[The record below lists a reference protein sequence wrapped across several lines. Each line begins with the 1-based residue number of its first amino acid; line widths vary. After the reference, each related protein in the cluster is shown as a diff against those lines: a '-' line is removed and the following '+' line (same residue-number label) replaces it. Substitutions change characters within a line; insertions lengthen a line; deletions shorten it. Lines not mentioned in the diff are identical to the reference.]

1 MIEFKKGTGIYLY
14 EGTPD
19 LAKYAAG
26 VCEMIEEASKDK
38 NTALAIRTIDYI
50 EEKLK
55 TEKAIIALH
64 HDKVIGFC
72 YIETWEHGKFVAN
85 SGLIVS
91 AEYRKSG
98 LAQTI
103 KEMAFKLSEKKY
115 PNAKI
120 FGLTTSLA
128 VMKINSNLGYKAVT
142 FSELTTDDNFW
153 KGCETCKYFDILQ
166 RTTRKHCLCTAMV
179 FDPVK
184 AKTNGADTEINKI
197 SSKTNGQEIKSNEE
211 KSIVSL

>member
-1 MIEFKKGTGIYLY
+1 MIEFKEGSGIYLY

-19 LAKYAAG
+19 LAKYAVG
-26 VCEMIEEASKDK
+26 VCQMIEDASKDK
-38 NTALAIRTIDYI
+38 NTALAIRTIEYI

-55 TEKAIIALH
+55 SEKAIIALH
-64 HDKVIGFC
+64 KDMVIGFC

-91 AEYRKSG
+91 PVYRQTG
-98 LAQTI
+98 LAQII

-115 PNAKI
+115 PQAKI
-120 FGLTTSLA
+120 FGLTTSAA
-128 VMKINSNLGYKAVT
+128 VMKINSKLGYKPVT

-166 RTTRKHCLCTAMV
+166 RTARKHCLCTAMV
-179 FDPVK
+179 YDPLK
-184 AKTNGADTEINKI
+184 PKTNGKEII
-197 SSKTNGQEIKSNEE
+197 SNEKVIKQNEE
-211 KSIVSL
+211 KSTVSL

>member
-1 MIEFKKGTGIYLY
+1 MIEFKEGSGIFLY

-19 LAKYAAG
+19 LAKYAVG
-26 VCEMIEEASKDK
+26 VCQMIEDASKDK
-38 NTALAIRTIDYI
+38 NTALAIRTVDYI

-55 TEKAIIALH
+55 SEKAIIALH
-64 HDKVIGFC
+64 NDLVIGFC

-91 AEYRKSG
+91 SEYRQTG

-103 KEMAFKLSEKKY
+103 KDLAFKLSEKKY
-115 PNAKI
+115 PQAKI
-120 FGLTTSLA
+120 FGLTTSAA
-128 VMKINSNLGYKAVT
+128 VMKINSKLGYSPVT

-166 RTTRKHCLCTAMV
+166 RTKRKHCLCTAMV
-179 FDPVK
+179 YDPLK
-184 AKTNGADTEINKI
+184 
-197 SSKTNGQEIKSNEE
+197 SKTNGSEIKINDKETIKHEE
-211 KSIVSL
+211 KSTVGL